1 MVERVE
7 ARAHMETEGEAK
19 HMHVS
24 VCAAHFQRFD
34 FVTDPE
40 LLRRFSHNSRLRLKK
55 TVTQSISSYI
65 HGKRPAPKRS
75 AVEKRRVYE
84 VDESAS
90 VSVTVRPP
98 CSGH

>member
-7 ARAHMETEGEAK
+7 VRAHMETEAK

-34 FVTDPE
+34 LVTDPE

-65 HGKRPAPKRS
+65 QGKRPAPKRS

-84 VDESAS
+84 VGESAS

-98 CSGH
+98 CPGH